1 MLLVRQFLTLA
12 NKSIDETDPQKKG
25 LHCSG
30 LVQIKVWQLLF
41 IFSLQ
46 GLEISSFTD
55 KGRSDHKRDYICTKQ
70 QSQPI
75 PSCLKSWCLLL
86 FVTNKC
92 PLWYFFPSQN
102 RALWSALKTCSVRK
116 PFSSVIFLM
125 ASGNSST
132 ASWSTSV
139 AYPVILTFF
148 KPNLFLKI
156 IKPSF
161 VGIKF
166 SSFISFTFLLL

>member
-12 NKSIDETDPQKKG
+12 NKSIYGTDPQKKG
-25 LHCSG
+25 LHCSR
-30 LVQIKVWQLLF
+30 LVQTKVWQLLF

-75 PSCLKSWCLLL
+75 LSCLKSWCLLL

-92 PLWYFFPSQN
+92 PLWYSFFFPPEQGT
-102 RALWSALKTCSVRK
+102 LVCIK
-116 PFSSVIFLM
+116 
-125 ASGNSST
+125 
-132 ASWSTSV
+132 
-139 AYPVILTFF
+139 
-148 KPNLFLKI
+148 NLFSQKA
-156 IKPSF
+156 
-161 VGIKF
+161 
-166 SSFISFTFLLL
+166 FLLSDFLNGIWKLIYCLLVCSNCLSCYLDIF